1 MMDRVLKIDPKDNV
15 ATCLSDFAEGD
26 QVEIADG
33 PARLSVRLRSAVPF
47 GHKFALSDIAAG
59 DSVLK
64 YGVVV
69 GRATKAIAAGEH
81 VHLHNTESNRGRGD
95 RD

>member
-26 QVEIADG
+26 QVEVADG
-33 PARLSVRLRSAVPF
+33 PTRLTVRLRTPIPF

-59 DSVLK
+59 EPVLK

-69 GRATKAIAAGEH
+69 GRATRPIASGEH